1 MMYESELAK
10 IKWKAGLGKA
20 LAIVAGVS
28 LLAGIAE
35 LFLLHP
41 PFVYQ
46 VLLFFVTA
54 AFPPLALY
62 FYLGYLRSK
71 RLKEIDDNLP
81 SALFQMASFPRRTSA
96 ERMMESV
103 AKSDYGALSG
113 EFARAGKQVR
123 AGMSV
128 PKALEALRERNDSLL
143 LGRAVALLQNSYE
156 SGADMSG
163 AFRSAA
169 EDIFRLQ
176 ALGREHA
183 SAMTIQ
189 KYTLFAGGAV
199 LVPLI
204 LGLLL
209 NIVSSLDFASAGEF
223 GVSVENHEALVEAIV
238 LGEQIYMVIFA
249 AIASMFIASNEGNA
263 AKAVLYFAVS
273 APLALLVF
281 ALVRGISVI

>member
-1 MMYESELAK
+1 MMYEAELAK
-10 IKWKAGLGKA
+10 IGWKAGLGKA
-20 LAIVAGVS
+20 AAVVAGIS

-35 LFLLHP
+35 LFLLRP

-46 VLLFFVTA
+46 VLLFFATV
-54 AFPPLALY
+54 AFPPIALY

-96 ERMMESV
+96 ERIMESV
-103 AKSDYGALSG
+103 AKSDYGALSE
-113 EFARAGKQVR
+113 EFGKACKQVR

-128 PKALEALRERNDSLL
+128 PKALDALRERNDSLL

-156 SGADMSG
+156 SGSDMSG

-169 EDIFRLQ
+169 EDVFRLQ

-183 SAMTIQ
+183 SAMTMQ

-223 GVSVENHEALVEAIV
+223 GVSVETHETLVEAIV
-238 LGEQIYMVIFA
+238 LGEQVYMVVFA
-249 AIASMFIASNEGNA
+249 AIASVFIASNEGNA
-263 AKAVLYFAVS
+263 AKSVLYFAVS
-273 APLALLVF
+273 APFALLVF
-281 ALVRGISVI
+281 ALVRGISII

>member
-103 AKSDYGALSG
+103 AKSDYCALSE
-113 EFARAGKQVR
+113 EFGKASKQVR

-128 PKALEALRERNDSLL
+128 PKALEALHERNDSLL
-143 LGRAVALLQNSYE
+143 LGRAIALLQNSYE
-156 SGADMSG
+156 SGSDMSG
-163 AFRSAA
+163 AFRAAA
-169 EDIFRLQ
+169 EDVFRLQ

-183 SAMTIQ
+183 SAMTMQ

-223 GVSVENHEALVEAIV
+223 GVSAETHEALAEAIV
-238 LGEQIYMVIFA
+238 LGEQVYMVVFA
-249 AIASMFIASNEGNA
+249 AIASVFIASNEGNA

-273 APLALLVF
+273 APFALLVF
-281 ALVRGISVI
+281 ALVRGISII

>member
-1 MMYESELAK
+1 MYEAELATLG
-10 IKWKAGLGKA
+10 WKKGFRKA
-20 LAIVAGVS
+20 VAIAAAVS
-28 LLAGIAE
+28 LLAGIAG

-46 VLLFFVTA
+46 VLLFFVTVSFPSL
-54 AFPPLALY
+54 AFY
-62 FYLGYLRSK
+62 FYLGYIRSK

-103 AKSDYGALSG
+103 AKSDYGALSE
-113 EFARAGKQVR
+113 EFAKASKQVR
-123 AGMSV
+123 AGMTV
-128 PKALEALRERNDSLL
+128 PKAIEAMRERNDSLL

-156 SGADMSG
+156 SGSDMSA
-163 AFRSAA
+163 AFRAAA
-169 EDIFRLQ
+169 EDVFRLQ

-183 SAMTIQ
+183 AAMTMQ
-189 KYTLFAGGAV
+189 KYTLFAGGTV

-223 GVSVENHEALVEAIV
+223 GVSTETHAGLVEAIV
-238 LGEQIYMVIFA
+238 LGEQVYMVVFA
-249 AIASMFIASNEGNA
+249 AIASVFIASNEGNA

-273 APLALLVF
+273 APFALLVF
-281 ALVRGISVI
+281 ALVRGISII